1 LFGLALVY
9 GDLTIKNNDLKSVKT
24 QIPLFGKY
32 KDNTTLI
39 EEVIETL
46 KDNCIFLKTNIQN
59 TNDGI
64 VYQITSSDFE
74 LLQIF
79 ARFYEP
85 IEK

>member
-9 GDLTIKNNDLKSVKT
+9 GDFNIKNNDLKSVKI

-32 KDNTTLI
+32 KENTALI
-39 EEVIETL
+39 EEVINTL
-46 KDNCIFLKTNIQN
+46 KDNCIFLKINIQD

>member
-1 LFGLALVY
+1 MSPMPCSCVVGRTRY
-9 GDLTIKNNDLKSVKT
+9 QD
-24 QIPLFGKY
+24 IP
-32 KDNTTLI
+32 NTCTPH
-39 EEVIETL
+39 
-46 KDNCIFLKTNIQN
+46 FLKTNIQD